1 MSVAICKI
9 LIQTQWVS
17 PCIRKQWQRR
27 FLIVEYLLNC
37 LFFITVVEYKI
48 AEMGYVRYYLAPKI
62 EDDDANWTETT
73 KDFYESAV

>member
-1 MSVAICKI
+1 M
-9 LIQTQWVS
+9 
-17 PCIRKQWQRR
+17 
-27 FLIVEYLLNC
+27 
-37 LFFITVVEYKI
+37 VEYKI